1 LDRNTLIMSIY
12 SVRVSAKGR
21 AARASIAAVAMF
33 CVMSTA
39 RADDCAQEATQTS
52 ESDFSPCEIEM
63 PQLDLDSALADHTAT
78 LTRSKTPDST
88 PWIAQGNGNV
98 PLAVNPSDTGVSMRA
113 SLATWRD
120 FNQRAAVPT
129 IDTPSWSAPP
139 VLTLPKAP
147 PAAKTPIDVWS
158 SVDVQGYEG
167 AGQES
172 MRAGV
177 GADYKVG
184 HATTVGVAAEHGD
197 VKGAA
202 GTGTEQD
209 AKMAAYV
216 TLQAAPMLSLDAR
229 TEWQAGNAEFAAATG
244 AAEKSALIISPKLN
258 HSFALDG
265 GKTIEPFVT
274 YKREL
279 DMSEAGRESVATGVV
294 ATQSAGAGVTY
305 TNPDAYSLSVTT
317 DVQGL
322 GAAQPADVNGKFQLS
337 VPIR

>member
-1 LDRNTLIMSIY
+1 MNIH
-12 SVRVSAKGR
+12 SVRV
-21 AARASIAAVAMF
+21 AACACFAVAAAF
-33 CVMSTA
+33 CITATA
-39 RADDCAQEATQTS
+39 RADDCAQETSQAS
-52 ESDFSPCEIEM
+52 ESDFSPCEVDI
-63 PQLDLDSALADHTAT
+63 PQLDLDSALDDHTAT
-78 LTRSKTPDST
+78 ITRSKSPDST

-120 FNQRAAVPT
+120 FNQRAAAPS
-129 IDTPSWSAPP
+129 IDIPSWSAPP
-139 VLTLPKAP
+139 AFALPKAP
-147 PAAKTPIDVWS
+147 APAKTPIDVWS

-184 HATTVGVAAEHGD
+184 HATTIGVAAEHGD
-197 VKGAA
+197 VKGAMGA
-202 GTGTEQD
+202 GTEQD

-244 AAEKSALIISPKLN
+244 AAEKSSLIFSPKLN

-265 GKTIEPFVT
+265 GKTIEPFVS

-279 DMSEAGRESVATGVV
+279 DMSQAGREAAAAGVA